1 MHPWRPGLIV
11 DKRKI
16 DIFWGSDVIQL
27 CSIYIFQVTVIDC
40 IESRKT
46 SSIHDIKD
54 SRLGKNE
61 NSLPRPPKISM
72 LAPGT
77 GNDKVRSRRSNI
89 KYSIDGTKA
98 GHFQSM
104 CQNLLT
110 LTRDPYHLKACSHNA
125 RLHWI
130 WENIFQL
137 YSNIYIWYKMESR
150 VYTLKMFTDTIFPN
164 A

>member
-1 MHPWRPGLIV
+1 MHPCRTGLIV

-54 SRLGKNE
+54 SRLGKKE
-61 NSLPRPPKISM
+61 NSLPRPM
-72 LAPGT
+72 LAPGST

-98 GHFQSM
+98 GLFQSM